1 MRLTLRT
8 LLAYL
13 DDVLDPADKEEL
25 SHKIDTSDFA
35 KDLMHRTRDSVRRL
49 RLSAPQV
56 VGTGMAMDPNTVAEY
71 LDNSLPPDQVGDYER
86 ICLDSDLHLAETAA
100 CHHVLT
106 MVLGEPA
113 EVEPRARQ
121 RMYMVPA
128 EARERRKLRAEPAH
142 KRPGTATTVPII
154 PPLATQTIVASSAAP
169 PADVVES
176 NAYEIPEYLRSKSWW
191 KTWVG
196 AAALAALVLIGAA
209 TYFVLDNMGVF
220 GGTQEVA
227 AVGPVDIDAQ
237 QDADAIAP
245 KAETTTPEITAPTT
259 EADVATSEPGTA
271 PVEPITGAMGVATP
285 PPAETAVAPVDG
297 DTPPA
302 TSPVP
307 PVVVGTEPPTASG
320 ETAATPADPVV
331 DPATAPSAPVEQS
344 EALVVNTETEP
355 RVESV
360 VEAPVALP
368 PQSADVA
375 TTNVTPPGAVD
386 GAPPTSPPL
395 VPPQESAES
404 GESSATPP
412 AEAVAAATPTA
423 PVLDSGD
430 AGSEATEEAGPPEVG
445 MYLSGKTVLLR
456 HDDAKGG
463 WFRVQPRSAVAAG
476 DRLLALPEFRPKLTL
491 ASGVM
496 LDLSGGTQVVMRSP
510 NGEQGAGTD
519 DGLAVNPLIEI
530 QYGRIVFTNTSN
542 GPNHVRVK
550 AGNFVGE
557 ATLERNA
564 TLGVEAQRQF
574 VPGNDPRKAPSPVI
588 VRMHAPEGGVTW
600 KDATG
605 QVTAE
610 GASMWELAEGTV
622 PTLVAETTPPDW
634 IDQEPVI
641 HLSEQKYGAPAV
653 ESALTTDRPVDIQ
666 LLELFKGRERREVK
680 SLVTR
685 ASIHVGL
692 FAPFIEAL
700 RDSDQKWQTW
710 RTHIATL
717 RTAMAQSPEA
727 ADAVYEALVEQR
739 GRQSAGDLYEMLCG
753 FNAEQI
759 GTTPEQLKTGAIARL
774 IDHLESD
781 SLDYRVL
788 AVHDLWEITGKQLM
802 PNPSATPSTRK
813 INVRNWRNRLEEGE
827 LEVVKRG

>member
-121 RMYMVPA
+121 RMYMVPV

-169 PADVVES
+169 PTAVVES
-176 NAYEIPEYLRSKSWW
+176 NAYEIPEYLRSKPWW
-191 KTWVG
+191 KSWVG
-196 AAALAALVLIGAA
+196 AASLAALVLIGAA
-209 TYFVLDNMGVF
+209 TYFVLDSLGVF

-237 QDADAIAP
+237 QDADAIDP
-245 KAETTTPEITAPTT
+245 KADTTAPEIVAPTT
-259 EADVATSEPGTA
+259 DSDVATSEPGGA
-271 PVEPITGAMGVATP
+271 PPEPITGEMGVATP
-285 PPAETAVAPVDG
+285 PPAETAEAPAEGETPPEASAV
-297 DTPPA
+297 PPA
-302 TSPVP
+302 TV
-307 PVVVGTEPPTASG
+307 TTDTPTTSD

-331 DPATAPSAPVEQS
+331 DPATSPAAPAEQP

-355 RVESV
+355 RAESV
-360 VEAPVALP
+360 VEAPITTP
-368 PQSADVA
+368 PQGTDVA
-375 TTNVTPPGAVD
+375 TTNVTPGAVD
-386 GAPPTSPPL
+386 GVPPTSPPL
-395 VPPQESAES
+395 VPPQDTTES
-404 GESSATPP
+404 GELSATPP
-412 AEAVAAATPTA
+412 AEAVAAATPPA
-423 PVLDSGD
+423 PVLDPGD
-430 AGSEATEEAGPPEVG
+430 AGTEATAEAGPPEVG

-463 WFRVQPRSAVAAG
+463 WFRMQPRSAVVEG

-496 LDLSGGTQVVMRSP
+496 LDLSGGTQVVMQSP

-530 QYGRIVFTNTSN
+530 KYGRIVFINTSN
-542 GPNHVRVK
+542 EPNHVRVK
-550 AGNFVGE
+550 AGNFMGD

-574 VPGNDPRKAPSPVI
+574 VPGNDPRKTPSPVI
-588 VRMHAPEGGVTW
+588 VRMYAPEGGVTW

-605 QVTAE
+605 QITAE
-610 GASMWELAEGTV
+610 DASMWELTDAAV
-622 PTLVAETTPPDW
+622 PTLVAEAMPPDW

-641 HLSEQKYGAPAV
+641 HMSEQKYGAPVV
-653 ESALTTDRPVDIQ
+653 ESTLTTDRPVDIQ

-739 GRQSAGDLYEMLCG
+739 GRQAAGDLYEMLSG

-774 IDHLESD
+774 IDHLEND

-813 INVRNWRNRLEEGE
+813 INVRNWRNRLNEGE
-827 LEVVKRG
+827 LEVVKRE